1 MKVVTSVRGMQ
12 RLAEAWRRQGRGIG
26 FVPTMGFLH
35 VGHLSLI
42 RIAKQRSDIVVV
54 SIFVN
59 PTQFGPKE
67 DFKKYPRDI
76 TRDKKLAAGA
86 GCDVLFVPRTQ
97 DMYPQ
102 GYATYVTV
110 EGLSKGLCGR
120 SRPTHFRGVT
130 TVVAKLFHI
139 VKPHLAVFGQKD
151 AQQAVILQRMAGDMN
166 FDTRILVAPIVRE
179 KDGLA
184 MSSRNVYLSTG
195 ERKQALVL
203 SRALGKAK
211 QMVSKGERKVSV
223 IKNAIIQL
231 IRGAEDAVIDYVE
244 VVHPETLE
252 DLTLLEDR
260 ALVALAVKF
269 GSTRLI
275 DNTLIKV

>member
-1 MKVVTSVRGMQ
+1 MQ
-12 RLAEAWRRQGRGIG
+12 RLAEAWRRQGRRIG
-26 FVPTMGFLH
+26 FVPTMGCLH

-67 DFKKYPRDI
+67 DFKRYPRDL

-139 VKPHLAVFGQKD
+139 VNPHLAVFGQKD
-151 AQQAVILQRMAGDMN
+151 AQQAVILQRMAGDLN

-211 QMVSKGERKVSV
+211 QMVSKGERKASV
-223 IKNAIIQL
+223 IKNTVIQL
-231 IRGAEDAVIDYVE
+231 IRGAEDGVIDYVE

>member
-1 MKVVTSVRGMQ
+1 
-12 RLAEAWRRQGRGIG
+12 
-26 FVPTMGFLH
+26 MGYLH

-42 RIAKQRSDIVVV
+42 CIAKQRSDIVVV

-67 DFKKYPRDI
+67 DLKRYPRNLA
-76 TRDKKLAAGA
+76 RDKKLARGA

-97 DMYPQ
+97 DMYPS

-110 EGLSKGLCGR
+110 EGLSQVLCGR
-120 SRPTHFRGVT
+120 SRPIHFQGVN
-130 TVVAKLFHI
+130 TVVAKLFNI

-151 AQQAVILQRMAGDMN
+151 AQQAVILQRMTRDLN

-203 SRALGKAK
+203 SRALRKAK
-211 QMVSKGERKVSV
+211 QMVSKGERKASV
-223 IKNAIIQL
+223 IKNAIIRL
-231 IRGAEDAVIDYVE
+231 IHGAKDAVIDYVE

>member
-1 MKVVTSVRGMQ
+1 MQ

-110 EGLSKGLCGR
+110 EGLSKGFCGR

-211 QMVSKGERKVSV
+211 QMVSKGERKASV
-223 IKNAIIQL
+223 IKKTVIQL
-231 IRGAEDAVIDYVE
+231 IRAAKDAVIDYVE

>member
-12 RLAEAWRRQGRGIG
+12 RLAEAWRRQGRRIG
-26 FVPTMGFLH
+26 FVPTMGCLH

-67 DFKKYPRDI
+67 DFKRYPRDL

-203 SRALGKAK
+203 SRALRKAK

-231 IRGAEDAVIDYVE
+231 IRGAEDGVIDYVE

>member
-12 RLAEAWRRQGRGIG
+12 RLAEAWRRQGRRIG
-26 FVPTMGFLH
+26 FVPTMGYLH

-67 DFKKYPRDI
+67 DFKRYPRDI

-151 AQQAVILQRMAGDMN
+151 AQQAVILQRMTGDLN

-211 QMVSKGERKVSV
+211 QMVSKGERKASV
-223 IKNAIIQL
+223 IKNTVIQL
-231 IRGAEDAVIDYVE
+231 IRGAEDGVIDYVE

>member
-1 MKVVTSVRGMQ
+1 MKVVTSVREMQ
-12 RLAEAWRRQGRGIG
+12 RLAEAWRRQGRRIG

-67 DFKKYPRDI
+67 DFKKYPRDL

-151 AQQAVILQRMAGDMN
+151 AQQAVILQRMTGDMN

-184 MSSRNVYLSTG
+184 MSSRNVYLSAG

-203 SRALGKAK
+203 SRALRKAR
-211 QMVSKGERKVSV
+211 QMVSKGERKASV

-231 IRGAEDAVIDYVE
+231 IRGAKDAVIDYVE

-252 DLTLLEDR
+252 DLTLFEDR
-260 ALVALAVKF
+260 ALVVLAVKF

>member
-12 RLAEAWRRQGRGIG
+12 HLAEAWRRQGRRIG
-26 FVPTMGFLH
+26 FVPTMGYLH

-67 DFKKYPRDI
+67 DFKRYPRDL

-102 GYATYVTV
+102 GYATYVMV

-120 SRPTHFRGVT
+120 SRPIHFRGVT

-151 AQQAVILQRMAGDMN
+151 AQQAVILQRMARDLN

-203 SRALGKAK
+203 SRALRKAK
-211 QMVSKGERKVSV
+211 QMVSKGERKASV
-223 IKNAIIQL
+223 IKNTIIQL
-231 IRGAEDAVIDYVE
+231 IRGAKDAVIDYVE

-252 DLTLLEDR
+252 DLTLLGDR

>member
-12 RLAEAWRRQGRGIG
+12 RLAEAWRRQGRRIG
-26 FVPTMGFLH
+26 FVPTMGCLH

-67 DFKKYPRDI
+67 DFKRYPRDI

-139 VKPHLAVFGQKD
+139 VNPHLAVFGQKD
-151 AQQAVILQRMAGDMN
+151 AQQAVILQRMAGDLN

-195 ERKQALVL
+195 ARKQALVL

-211 QMVSKGERKVSV
+211 QMVSKGERKASV
-223 IKNAIIQL
+223 IKNTVIQL
-231 IRGAEDAVIDYVE
+231 IRGAEDGVIDYVE

>member
-1 MKVVTSVRGMQ
+1 MQ
-12 RLAEAWRRQGRGIG
+12 RLAEAWRREGRRIG
-26 FVPTMGFLH
+26 FAPTMGYLH

-59 PTQFGPKE
+59 PTQFGPEE
-67 DFKKYPRDI
+67 DFQKYPRDI
-76 TRDKKLAAGA
+76 TRDKKLASGA
-86 GCDVLFVPRTQ
+86 GCDVLFAPRTQ

-102 GYATYVTV
+102 DYATYVTV

-120 SRPTHFRGVT
+120 SRPIHFRGVT
-130 TVVAKLFHI
+130 TVVAKLFNI
-139 VKPHLAVFGQKD
+139 VKPHFAVFGQKD
-151 AQQAVILQRMAGDMN
+151 AQQAVILQRMTGDLN

-184 MSSRNVYLSTG
+184 LSSRNVYLSAG

-203 SRALGKAK
+203 SRALRKAK
-211 QMVSKGERKVSV
+211 QLVSKGERKVSV
-223 IKNAIIQL
+223 IKKAIIRL
-231 IRGAEDAVIDYVE
+231 IRSANDAVIDYVE

-252 DLTLLEDR
+252 GLTLLEDR

-269 GSTRLI
+269 GRTRLI

>member
-12 RLAEAWRRQGRGIG
+12 RLVEAWRRQGRGIG

-67 DFKKYPRDI
+67 DFKKYPRDL

-151 AQQAVILQRMAGDMN
+151 AQQAVILQRMAEDMN

-203 SRALGKAK
+203 SRALRKAK
-211 QMVSKGERKVSV
+211 QMVSKGERKASV

-231 IRGAEDAVIDYVE
+231 IRGAKDAVIDYVE

-252 DLTLLEDR
+252 DLTLFEDR

>member
-1 MKVVTSVRGMQ
+1 MQ
-12 RLAEAWRRQGRGIG
+12 CLAEAWRRQGRRIG
-26 FVPTMGFLH
+26 FVPTMGYLH

-42 RIAKQRSDIVVV
+42 RFAKQRSDIVVV

-67 DFKKYPRDI
+67 DFQRYPRDI
-76 TRDKKLAAGA
+76 KRDKKLAAGV
-86 GCDVLFVPRTQ
+86 GCDVLFLPRTQ

-120 SRPTHFRGVT
+120 SRPIHFRGVT
-130 TVVAKLFHI
+130 TVVAKLFNI

-151 AQQAVILQRMAGDMN
+151 AQQAVILQHMTGDLN

-184 MSSRNVYLSTG
+184 MSSRNVFLSTG

-203 SRALGKAK
+203 SRALRMAK
-211 QMVSKGERKVSV
+211 QMVSKGERKASV
-223 IKNAIIQL
+223 IKNTIIRL
-231 IRGAEDAVIDYVE
+231 IRGAQDAVIDYVE

-252 DLTLLEDR
+252 DLTLLEDK
-260 ALVALAVKF
+260 ALVVLAVKF

>member
-1 MKVVTSVRGMQ
+1 MKVVTSVREMQ
-12 RLAEAWRRQGRGIG
+12 RLAEAWRRQGRRIG
-26 FVPTMGFLH
+26 FVPTMGCLH

-67 DFKKYPRDI
+67 DFKRYPRDL

-151 AQQAVILQRMAGDMN
+151 AQQAVILQRMAEDLN

-211 QMVSKGERKVSV
+211 QMVSKGERKASV
-223 IKNAIIQL
+223 IKNTVIQL
-231 IRGAEDAVIDYVE
+231 IRGAEDGVIDYVE

>member
-1 MKVVTSVRGMQ
+1 MKVVTSVREMQ
-12 RLAEAWRRQGRGIG
+12 RLAEAWRRQGRRIG
-26 FVPTMGFLH
+26 FVPTMGYLH

-67 DFKKYPRDI
+67 DFGRYPRDL

-151 AQQAVILQRMAGDMN
+151 AQQAVILQRMAEDLN

-211 QMVSKGERKVSV
+211 QMVSKGERKASV
-223 IKNAIIQL
+223 IKHTIIRL
-231 IRGAEDAVIDYVE
+231 IRGAEDGVIDYVE

>member
-1 MKVVTSVRGMQ
+1 MKVVTSVREMQ
-12 RLAEAWRRQGRGIG
+12 RLAEAWRRQGRRIG
-26 FVPTMGFLH
+26 FVPTMGYLH

-67 DFKKYPRDI
+67 DFKRYPRDL

-151 AQQAVILQRMAGDMN
+151 AQQAVILQRMAEDLN

-211 QMVSKGERKVSV
+211 QMVSKGERKASV
-223 IKNAIIQL
+223 IKHTIIRL
-231 IRGAEDAVIDYVE
+231 IRGAEDGVIDYVE

>member
-1 MKVVTSVRGMQ
+1 MQ
-12 RLAEAWRRQGRGIG
+12 RLAEAWRRQGRRIG
-26 FVPTMGFLH
+26 FVPTMGYLH

-67 DFKKYPRDI
+67 DFKRYPRDL

-151 AQQAVILQRMAGDMN
+151 AQQAVILQRMAEDLN

-211 QMVSKGERKVSV
+211 QMVSKGERKASV
-223 IKNAIIQL
+223 IKNTVIQL
-231 IRGAEDAVIDYVE
+231 IRGAEDGVIDYVE

>member
-12 RLAEAWRRQGRGIG
+12 RLAEAWRRQGRRIG
-26 FVPTMGFLH
+26 FVPTMGCLH

-67 DFKKYPRDI
+67 DFKRYPRDI

-151 AQQAVILQRMAGDMN
+151 AQQAVILQRMAGDLN

-195 ERKQALVL
+195 ARKQALVL

-211 QMVSKGERKVSV
+211 QMVSKGERKASV
-223 IKNAIIQL
+223 IKNTVIQL
-231 IRGAEDAVIDYVE
+231 IRGAEDGVIDYVE